1 MQYRYLGIN
10 LEMAMNVVGR
20 IVVLG
25 AIVVAGAC
33 NSPTEYEA
41 DGLRA
46 TVSPP
51 QLTLTNTSDR
61 RVSYIV
67 VERNFAALALFSC
80 LSADSHNVL
89 APGGEVSLRYTSITG
104 YEAGKST
111 EALVWF
117 STFTDADVG
126 CIDQARVK
134 TLIVKL

>member
-1 MQYRYLGIN
+1 
-10 LEMAMNVVGR
+10 MNVVGR

-33 NSPTEYEA
+33 DSPTEYRA

-51 QLTLTNTSDR
+51 QLALTNTSSERIAYFVVDR
-61 RVSYIV
+61 D
-67 VERNFAALALFSC
+67 FAAAALFAC
-80 LSADSHNVL
+80 LVSADGPFL
-89 APGGEVSLRYTSITG
+89 APSGEVRLQYSSIPG
-104 YEAGKST
+104 HEPGKSKA
-111 EALVWF
+111 ALVWF
-117 STFTDADVG
+117 ATLTDADTG

>member
-1 MQYRYLGIN
+1 
-10 LEMAMNVVGR
+10 MNVVGR

-33 NSPTEYEA
+33 DSPTEYRA

-51 QLTLTNTSDR
+51 QLTLTNTSKERIAYMVVDR
-61 RVSYIV
+61 D
-67 VERNFAALALFSC
+67 FAALALFTC
-80 LSADSHNVL
+80 LSTDSAFL
-89 APGGEVSLRYTSITG
+89 TPSGEVSMLYSSITG

-117 STFTDADVG
+117 ATFTDADVG
-126 CIDQARVK
+126 CIDEARVK
-134 TLIVKL
+134 SLVVKL